1 MPNSKEIRILVGQL
15 NDDRFQT
22 REQESEKLKALGA
35 AALKELERTLAANPT
50 AEVRNRCQSL
60 IASAKS
66 SLVTHPQLIQ
76 EMRAV
81 HVLERIATGDAK
93 KLLEQL
99 SKGDVR
105 VFLTREAKD
114 ALTRLQAGLA

>member
-1 MPNSKEIRILVGQL
+1 MK
-15 NDDRFQT
+15 D
-22 REQESEKLKALGA
+22 
-35 AALKELERTLAANPT
+35 LERTLAANPT
-50 AEVRNRCQSL
+50 AEVRSRCQSL
-60 IASAKS
+60 IAAAKR

-99 SKGDVR
+99 GSGDTR
-105 VFLTREAKD
+105 AFLTREAKD
-114 ALTRLQAGLA
+114 ALTRLQAGR